1 MKISTAEIK
10 MYIKECVKMQGMYTA
25 TDFRNYIGM
34 KSQKEITRGQISG
47 AISQLVDSEDI
58 IRVGRGL
65 YSKDEK
71 SISNKNVNVNN
82 EAEDSLKRDI
92 YNTLNKVEGEL
103 VNAIG
108 AINVWELNSDNF
120 EIITKIRELKTSIEE
135 IKCQCK

>member
-10 MYIKECVKMQGMYTA
+10 MYIKECVKMPGMYTA

-71 SISNKNVNVNN
+71 SISNKNVTVNN

-103 VNAIG
+103 LN

-135 IKCQCK
+135 IKCQCE